1 MIFSRFGLQKG
12 DVIGLAMVL
21 AVLGFI
27 ALFFLFA
34 PKAPE
39 VVYAPKEV
47 VGSSLEVMS
56 STLASTTF
64 TVVAPEA
71 AFVTVHEA
79 VGMAPGPVLGVSE
92 LLTASPEPRVILLD
106 LGETSW
112 PPTKLIA
119 LLFTDDGDGIFEAGI
134 DLPISVDGVVV
145 RVDYSPNTGEEVSP
159 ESL

>member
-1 MIFSRFGLQKG
+1 MIFTKLGLQKG
-12 DVIGLAMVL
+12 DVIGLGMVL
-21 AVLGFI
+21 AVIGFI

-47 VGSSLEVMS
+47 AGARLEVMT
-56 STLASTTF
+56 STLAASTF

-79 VGMAPGPVLGVSE
+79 VGEAPGPVLGVSE
-92 LLTASPEPRVILLD
+92 ILAPSPEPRVIQLD

-119 LLFTDDGDGIFEAGI
+119 LLFSDDGDGVFEAGI
-134 DLPISVDGVVV
+134 DLPIATNGVVV

-159 ESL
+159 QSL

>member
-1 MIFSRFGLQKG
+1 MIFTRLGWQKG

-21 AVLGFI
+21 AVIALI
-27 ALFFLFA
+27 ALFFVFA

-39 VVYAPKEV
+39 VTYAPTEV
-47 VGSSLEVMS
+47 AGSSLEVMDS
-56 STLASTTF
+56 SLAATTF
-64 TVVAPEA
+64 TVTAPVP

-79 VGMAPGPVLGVSE
+79 VGSAPGPVLGVSE
-92 LLTASPEPRVILLD
+92 LLTASPDSRVIRLD

-119 LLFTDDGDGIFEAGI
+119 LLFADDGDGIFEAGI
-134 DLPISVDGVVV
+134 DLPISADGVVV

-159 ESL
+159 DSL